1 MRLGPLTVR
10 TGEDR
15 PVLPA
20 PGGVRVARAA
30 DAPGLYALSEPF
42 MRTGALRRRTPHV
55 YAAGFAEFF
64 VAEDA
69 HGVLEGCVA
78 LRTFPRNG
86 LPVTGAA
93 VTEVAGVLHNF
104 CVRPGRQRRGIGS
117 RLLTALLLH
126 ASDRSVTEVFAATT
140 GDGEAFLRS
149 GFRESDTSRAP
160 HTWVAALDPARG
172 SRIFARPLPGAALPE
187 GSGSLQ
193 PWPARHCR
201 ASTYTR

>member
-1 MRLGPLTVR
+1 MRLGPLAVR

-20 PGGVRVARAA
+20 PGGVRRARAA
-30 DAPGLYALSEPF
+30 DAPALHALSEPF

-55 YAAGFAEFF
+55 YAARFTEFF

-69 HGVLEGCVA
+69 HGTLEGCVA
-78 LRTFPRNG
+78 LRAFPGDR
-86 LPVTGAA
+86 LSATG
-93 VTEVAGVLHNF
+93 TAGVLHNF
-104 CVRPGRQRRGIGS
+104 CVRPDRQRRGVGS

-149 GFRESDTSRAP
+149 GFRETDASRAP
-160 HTWVAALDPARG
+160 RTWVAALDPDRG
-172 SRIFARPLPGAALPE
+172 SRVFARPLPGAALPGE
-187 GSGSLQ
+187 GAAVQ

>member
-10 TGEDR
+10 TGEGR
-15 PVLPA
+15 TVLPA
-20 PGGVRVARAA
+20 AGGVRAARAA

-42 MRTGALRRRTPHV
+42 MRTGDLRRRTPHV
-55 YAAGFAEFF
+55 YAARFAEFF

-69 HGVLEGCVA
+69 QETLEGCVA
-78 LRTFPRNG
+78 LRTFPG
-86 LPVTGAA
+86 DGPPAAGA
-93 VTEVAGVLHNF
+93 AGVLHNF

-149 GFRESDTSRAP
+149 GFRETDTSRAP
-160 HTWVAALDPARG
+160 RTWVAALDPARG
-172 SRIFARPLPGAALPE
+172 SRIFARPLPGAPLPE
-187 GSGSLQ
+187 GDAPVQ

>member
-10 TGEDR
+10 TGEGR

-20 PGGVRVARAA
+20 AGGVRTARAA

-55 YAAGFAEFF
+55 YAARFAEFF

-69 HGVLEGCVA
+69 QGTLEGCVA
-78 LRTFPRNG
+78 LRTFPGDG
-86 LPVTGAA
+86 LSATGP
-93 VTEVAGVLHNF
+93 AGVLHNF

-149 GFRESDTSRAP
+149 GFRETDASRAP
-160 HTWVAALDPARG
+160 RTWAASLDPARG
-172 SRIFARPLPGAALPE
+172 SRVFARPLPGAPLSEE
-187 GSGSLQ
+187 GVPAQ

>member
-10 TGEDR
+10 TGEGR

-20 PGGVRVARAA
+20 PGGVRRARAA
-30 DAPGLYALSEPF
+30 DAPALHALSEPF

-55 YAAGFAEFF
+55 YAARFAEFF

-69 HGVLEGCVA
+69 HGTLEGCVA
-78 LRTFPRNG
+78 LRAFPGDR
-86 LPVTGAA
+86 LSAA
-93 VTEVAGVLHNF
+93 GTAGVLHNF
-104 CVRPGRQRRGIGS
+104 CVRPDRQRRGVGS
-117 RLLTALLLH
+117 RLLTALLLY

-149 GFRESDTSRAP
+149 GFRETDSSRAP

-172 SRIFARPLPGAALPE
+172 SRVFARPLPGAALPE
-187 GSGSLQ
+187 GSALVQ